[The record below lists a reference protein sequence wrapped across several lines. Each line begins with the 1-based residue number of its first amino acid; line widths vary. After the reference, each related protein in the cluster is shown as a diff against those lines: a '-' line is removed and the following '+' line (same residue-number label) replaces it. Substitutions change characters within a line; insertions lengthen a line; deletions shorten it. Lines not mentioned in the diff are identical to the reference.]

1 MRYTYKPAPA
11 PRRGEDLLAALVC
24 AALIG
29 APFAYFFW
37 SMKP

>member
-1 MRYTYKPAPA
+1 MRYTYKPEPA
-11 PRRGEDLLAALVC
+11 PRRGQDLFAALLC
-24 AALIG
+24 AVLLG